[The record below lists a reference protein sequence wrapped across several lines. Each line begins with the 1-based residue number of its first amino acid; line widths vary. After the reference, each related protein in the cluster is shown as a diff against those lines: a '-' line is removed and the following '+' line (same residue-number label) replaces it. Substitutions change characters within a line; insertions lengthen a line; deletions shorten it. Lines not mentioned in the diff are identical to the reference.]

1 MELIMHSYPRGS
13 EWRKWDLHVHTPASV
28 LRNEFGSDWDT
39 YVVSL
44 FKKAIENG
52 ISAIGV
58 TDYYLPE
65 GYKILRTE
73 YLDNPS
79 KLSSLF
85 DSEELEAIKKIKV
98 FPNIEFRITKLVLG
112 KEKDL
117 SWNRKVN
124 YHVILAD
131 DISVDKIESD
141 FISQIQV
148 CFNAS
153 TGATV
158 EKRPLTKSNLEELG
172 RRLIE
177 DHPPFSNSGSELFV
191 GMLNASVDED
201 NLVSILNGNS
211 NFKDKYLLG
220 LPCDEDLS
228 DVSWNSQGHNIRKNL
243 IKQAH
248 FIFSSN
254 SNTKKFL
261 LGGKDKAA
269 FKSEFGSIKPCLWGS
284 DAHTQEELFKPAKNR
299 NTWIKAD
306 LTFEGLKSVIYDPS
320 SRVEIQEL
328 NPQQKNSYQTIN
340 KVRFIDSNTDK
351 LFSDQWQLLNP
362 DLNTII
368 GGKSSGKSLLLYH
381 IAKSINSDEVGRKV
395 RLSKSSSYNDLNG
408 VNFEV
413 EWSNGEISS
422 LVNPEDSKPITYIPQ
437 LYINHLAEEDGKN
450 QLNTLV
456 KDILN
461 QNDGFKGFG
470 ETQEKKIVTAN
481 KELVSKIDSLFELRS
496 KYTALTKDSET
507 FGTRPAVEGE
517 IDKLKEYIAEL
528 REKSGFTESE
538 ETAYKKLS
546 ARKTSLENRLNA
558 FKKIAECNVQVTSSS
573 ELHSSTLFSNFRDSI
588 VSDVDIPND
597 STYLNSLL
605 DSLNGELQK
614 VISTFKGDVLN
625 KSKLIP
631 PRIDAINE
639 EIDKIDEALKPLLK
653 KVTDKESLDLAD
665 KNLKVEEGK
674 LRNIDEIDKKK
685 ASIKKEGL
693 DCKVDLKEQYDGLV
707 NHYKNYVI
715 EIAKPDYQF
724 EEDIRISAEVAFDS
738 DKFNE
743 FVGSFDRR
751 GNMQALLGSLVNSN
765 GDFNY
770 SIEKHSEQVSIIHKN
785 FSSNKEIPSVR
796 KGIPDIDVIKKLYSD
811 CFYINFIVQ
820 YKNDDI
826 VRMSPGKR
834 GLVLLNLI
842 LHLSNS
848 SHPILIDQPEDNLD
862 NRTIYDQLNEFI
874 RLRKGKRQI
883 IMVTHN
889 ANLVVAADSECV
901 IVANQAGQQA
911 NIENEEFKFEYC
923 SGSLECSFENK
934 AETGTLKSKGIRQ
947 HVCEILEGG
956 VPAFKEREM
965 KYGFTV

>member
-1 MELIMHSYPRGS
+1 MQIYPRGS

-28 LRNEFGSDWDT
+28 LKNEFGDDWDN
-39 YVVSL
+39 YVVTL
-44 FKKAIENG
+44 FKKAIEND

-65 GYKILRTE
+65 GYKILRTK

-85 DSEELEAIKKIKV
+85 NSEELESIKKIKV

-124 YHVILAD
+124 YHVILSD
-131 DISVDKIESD
+131 DIPIEKIESD

-153 TGATV
+153 TGSSV
-158 EKRPLTKSNLEELG
+158 EKRPLTESNLKELG
-172 RRLIE
+172 RRLIVE
-177 DHPPFSNSGSELFV
+177 HPPFSSSGSELFV
-191 GMLNASVDED
+191 GMLNASVDEN
-201 NLVSILNGNS
+201 NLVDILNGNS

-228 DVSWNSQGHNIRKNL
+228 DVSWNSQGHNLRKNL

-254 SNTKKFL
+254 SKTRAFL
-261 LGGKDKAA
+261 LGGKNKESFIA
-269 FKSEFGSIKPCLWGS
+269 EFGSIKPCLWGS
-284 DAHTQEELFKPAKNR
+284 DAHSKDELFKPAENR

-306 LTFEGLKSVIYDPS
+306 VTFEGLKSVIYDPG
-320 SRVEIQEL
+320 SRVAIQEL
-328 NPQQKNSYQTIN
+328 NPQQKSSYQTIN
-340 KVRFIDSNTDK
+340 RVRFIDQSQKK
-351 LFSDQWQLLNP
+351 LFSEEWQVLNP

-381 IAKSINSDEVGRKV
+381 IAKSINPVEVERKV
-395 RLSKSSSYNDLNG
+395 RLSKSSSYSDLHG

-413 EWSNGEISS
+413 EWSNGEIST
-422 LVNPEDSKPITYIPQ
+422 LANPDDSKPITYIPQ
-437 LYINHLAEEDGKN
+437 LYINHLAEEDGKS

-461 QNDGFKGFG
+461 QNDGFKEFG
-470 ETQEKKIVTAN
+470 ESQEKKIASAN
-481 KELVSKIDSLFELRS
+481 KELVSKIDTLFELRS
-496 KYTALTKDSET
+496 KYSTLSKDSEAY
-507 FGTRPAVEGE
+507 GTKPAVEGE
-517 IDKLKEYIAEL
+517 IARLKEHIAVL
-528 REKSGFTESE
+528 REKSGFTETE
-538 ETAYKKLS
+538 ESDYKKLTS
-546 ARKTSLENRLNA
+546 RKSSLENRLNL
-558 FKKIAECNVQVTSSS
+558 FNKVIVCSDQVVLSSKQHCNS
-573 ELHSSTLFSNFRDSI
+573 LFSSFKDNIF
-588 VSDVDIPND
+588 SDVDMPND
-597 STYLNSLL
+597 STYLSSLL
-605 DSLNGELQK
+605 GSLDNRLREA
-614 VISTFKGDVLN
+614 VHNFNDFVLN
-625 KSKLIP
+625 RSKSIP
-631 PRIDAINE
+631 PKIVNIKE
-639 EIDKIDEALKPLLK
+639 EINTIDEALRPLLK
-653 KVTDKESLDLAD
+653 KVTDKESLALAS
-665 KNLKVEEGK
+665 KTLKLEQEK
-674 LRNIDEIDKKK
+674 LRNIEEIEQKK
-685 ASIKKEGL
+685 AAIEKQGVEFKIELKKMY
-693 DCKVDLKEQYDGLV
+693 DDLIS
-707 NHYKNYVI
+707 HYKNYII

-724 EEDIRISAEVAFDS
+724 EEDINISAEVAFDV

-743 FVGSFDRR
+743 FVGYFDRR
-751 GNMQALLGSLVNSN
+751 GNMQALLGDLVNSS
-765 GDFNY
+765 GDFNFD
-770 SIEKHSEQVSIIHKN
+770 IEQHSNKVIAVHNKFNSK
-785 FSSNKEIPSVR
+785 KEIPSVR
-796 KGIPDIDVIKKLYSD
+796 KGVADIDVVKKLYSN
-811 CFYINFIVQ
+811 CFYVNFIVQ

-874 RLRKGKRQI
+874 RLRKVKRQI

-923 SGSLECSFENK
+923 SGSLECSFEGGNQSS
-934 AETGTLKSKGIRQ
+934 TLKSKGIRQ

-956 VPAFKEREM
+956 ISAFKEREM